1 MSAFEGL
8 LWCRSL
14 TLAAQDG
21 LLQEGFFFVPSLGG
35 PATIDQQ
42 LNGQGMSWLLPFVD
56 GAPPLGWVTTL
67 KYVALP
73 VLLVASQ
80 YASMSIS
87 QPANSDDP
95 SVKQT
100 QAILK
105 YLPIMIGTFVVHLAA
120 YKANEACVNLL
131 EIFTI
136 LCACR
141 ILCAEC
147 ASWPDHLLAHKQRAH
162 HSTTVVPQESHQN

>member
-1 MSAFEGL
+1 M
-8 LWCRSL
+8 
-14 TLAAQDG
+14 AAQDG

-42 LNGQGMSWLLPFVD
+42 LNGQGMSWLIPFVD

-87 QPANSDDP
+87 QPADSDDP

-105 YLPIMIGTFVVHLAA
+105 YLPIMIGAHFR
-120 YKANEACVNLL
+120 LL
-131 EIFTI
+131 
-136 LCACR
+136 
-141 ILCAEC
+141 
-147 ASWPDHLLAHKQRAH
+147 P
-162 HSTTVVPQESHQN
+162 